1 MHAHPETPT
10 TPQSPPLS
18 LNQSDRPLP
27 WLSWRYS
34 LVFVVAI
41 LGIAATAAYDVFVK
55 PSSAP
60 ASQELVFRVVDAN
73 SMPIAGAV
81 IRVGDSEQITDAD
94 GIASMP
100 GDAGVQPISVNH
112 DGYIGEEGSIDP
124 ADGLRREITLRS
136 AAAQAS
142 QPAPATATTSSPPA
156 RAASPR
162 LDSTAVASIAS
173 PGAAT
178 EGLGGNDLAGKV
190 LDKKGRPIQGA
201 RVGSGN
207 TWSVTGA
214 DGIYH
219 LDRTKLDASTPLRAF
234 ASGYKDQDVALPSA
248 GTALDITLEEFMVK
262 AIYMNPGITNT
273 PDKVQALI
281 DIARTTEINAIVIDI
296 KEELVFYDTKV
307 QFFHDAGT
315 VNPIIDVP
323 SLIKQMHDNGIYT
336 IARLVVFKDSMV
348 AEKRPDLAVKS
359 TVDGGVWRDMND
371 VAWVNPAYHEL
382 WEANTQLS
390 VEAATLG
397 FDEIQFDYV
406 RFPTDGDL
414 ATMDFGIDFTQ
425 EAREKAITGFV
436 DYAYQRIIPTGAKLS
451 ADVFGYTLLVQDDL
465 GIGQNLRVLEPH
477 LDFLSPMVYPS
488 HYGDDFQ
495 GFAPPND
502 YPGEVVGIS
511 MESGVD
517 LLGLTPKKVRPWLQD
532 FDYFGDVKPYNA
544 PEVRAQIDATEE
556 IGASGW
562 MLWSPDND
570 YTLDALNPESASG
583 KRTGADFAA
592 IVALAGVAVTPRR
605 TVGTI
610 IRQETLIA
618 A

>member
-55 PSSAP
+55 PSSPP

-73 SMPIAGAV
+73 RMPIAGAV

-124 ADGLRREITLRS
+124 VDGLRREITLRS
-136 AAAQAS
+136 AAAPAS
-142 QPAPATATTSSPPA
+142 QPAPATATISSPPA
-156 RAASPR
+156 TAASPR

-190 LDKKGRPIQGA
+190 LDKKGTPIQGA

-219 LDRTKLDASTPLRAF
+219 LDRTKLDTSTPLRAF
-234 ASGYKDQDVALPSA
+234 ASGYMDQDVALPSA
-248 GTALDITLEEFMVK
+248 GTPLDITLEEFMVK

-296 KEELVFYDTKV
+296 KEELVFYGTKV

-323 SLIKQMHDNGIYT
+323 GLIKQMHDNGIYT

-583 KRTGADFAA
+583 KRTGADLAA

-605 TVGTI
+605 TVGVA